1 MAKKNNQ
8 IDEENEIVTEAP
20 VTDNEPV
27 QDSEPAVDIIPPT
40 DNEPAQEPVV
50 DATEQPTIEPAA
62 DENPIPDS
70 EPAVDVIPP
79 TDNEPTQEPVDSTEK
94 PVDENP
100 VPAADENPTQ
110 DPKPVIDETPVTEKD
125 EKETKTAINEF
136 KKFNIR
142 FGFSIDSRSTTG
154 RKLMSTKEI
163 VNQFVSAPTCFMAF
177 ENEDDLKSFAEI
189 LKIKAIKVP
198 DNEGKLVEFSDKAK
212 AHLIDRISEH
222 SKYWISKNTK

>member
-20 VTDNEPV
+20 ATDNEPV
-27 QDSEPAVDIIPPT
+27 QDSEPAADVIPPT

-62 DENPIPDS
+62 DENP
-70 EPAVDVIPP
+70 A
-79 TDNEPTQEPVDSTEK
+79 PV
-94 PVDENP
+94 V
-100 VPAADENPTQ
+100 DENPTQ
-110 DPKPVIDETPVTEKD
+110 DPKPVTDETPVTEKD
-125 EKETKTAINEF
+125 EKETKPVINEF

-163 VNQFVSAPTCFMAF
+163 VNQFVSAPTCFIAF

>member
-40 DNEPAQEPVV
+40 DNEPAQEPV
-50 DATEQPTIEPAA
+50 
-62 DENPIPDS
+62 
-70 EPAVDVIPP
+70 
-79 TDNEPTQEPVDSTEK
+79 DSTEK
-94 PVDENP
+94 PVDEKP
-100 VPAADENPTQ
+100 VPAADEKPTP
-110 DPKPVIDETPVTEKD
+110 DPKSVTDETPVIEKD

-189 LKIKAIKVP
+189 LKIKVIKVP

>member
-8 IDEENEIVTEAP
+8 IDEENEIVTETPA
-20 VTDNEPV
+20 TNNEPV
-27 QDSEPAVDIIPPT
+27 QDSEPAADVIPPT

-62 DENPIPDS
+62 DENP
-70 EPAVDVIPP
+70 
-79 TDNEPTQEPVDSTEK
+79 
-94 PVDENP
+94 
-100 VPAADENPTQ
+100 TQ
-110 DPKPVIDETPVTEKD
+110 DPKPVTDETPVTEKD
-125 EKETKTAINEF
+125 EKETKTVINEF

-163 VNQFVSAPTCFMAF
+163 VNQFVSAPTCFIAF

-212 AHLIDRISEH
+212 VHLIDRISEH
-222 SKYWISKNTK
+222 SKYWISRNTK